1 MRVGVGDGVTLVAL
15 EDQEVVVQALVQ
27 VQLEEVLEH
36 QVKETMVVEVLG
48 HLFTLE
54 VAAVERE
61 VLDQII
67 QVLMEDQE
75 EMDQVYL

>member
-1 MRVGVGDGVTLVAL
+1 MVTQALKLVAL

-75 EMDQVYL
+75 EVDQVYL

>member
-1 MRVGVGDGVTLVAL
+1 MVTQELKLVAL

-75 EMDQVYL
+75 EVDQVYL

>member
-1 MRVGVGDGVTLVAL
+1 MGVLVTQELKLVAP
-15 EDQEVVVQALVQ
+15 EDREVVVQALVQ

-48 HLFTLE
+48 HLFMLE

-75 EMDQVYL
+75 EMDQAYL